1 MAESPTQARFTLVAD
16 ADPTTPS
23 SAPSATDPR
32 AAGET
37 SHATKILL
45 LSLAALSKRALIA
58 LADLFGLA
66 TVASVFWLWHSTP
79 DPNVLQ
85 LIGLGMY
92 AIFVAGVNVIVRR
105 T

>member
-16 ADPTTPS
+16 PPSQEAPADQ
-23 SAPSATDPR
+23 SAPPTDH
-32 AAGET
+32 